1 VKSTISGVVTIYDE
15 VVNSSLT
22 LMKETGHATA
32 NVVEHKYGKD
42 AGAVAKS
49 SAEVIDN
56 MSNTL
61 VNINKLGVKP
71 LAKRIV
77 ANTTVDILSDEE
89 EKKQRQQ
96 NQISIDPLTGMQ
108 VLMLANNMNNVQNQY
123 FQQQQVERHEYLGL
137 NNLNNNSNNNNN
149 VLLPSNINNNN
160 NNASNINNSQEKS
173 SIFDPVDV
181 D

>member
-89 EKKQRQQ
+89 EKKTT
-96 NQISIDPLTGMQ
+96 STK
-108 VLMLANNMNNVQNQY
+108 
-123 FQQQQVERHEYLGL
+123 
-137 NNLNNNSNNNNN
+137 SN
-149 VLLPSNINNNN
+149 
-160 NNASNINNSQEKS
+160 
-173 SIFDPVDV
+173 
-181 D
+181 